1 MESQGHKELTAKY
14 ADAEF
19 NFQMI
24 EFDNKIILNVMV
36 NGIVDTTLD
45 IPLSAHASINSQL
58 QDEDSLGVEPIV
70 LLGDPRN
77 IKIQVIAS
85 QIGKLVQLL
94 KNPRN
99 VILSIGSRWFGT
111 AQEAQDGDFE
121 KLIFVTLHVKQ
132 LLA

>member
-1 MESQGHKELTAKY
+1 MESLGYREFTAKY
-14 ADAEF
+14 GDDEF

-24 EFDNKIILNVMV
+24 EFDNKMIINVMT

-45 IPLSAHASINSQL
+45 IPLSAHANINSQL
-58 QDEDSLGVEPIV
+58 QDEESLGVEPIV

-77 IKIQVIAS
+77 IKIQVVAS

-99 VILSIGSRWFGT
+99 VILSIGSRWFGK
-111 AQEAQDGDFE
+111 ADEALDNDFE
-121 KLIFVTLHVKQ
+121 KLMFVMQHIKQ